1 MCTVSHLVSAITS
14 PILMKFGKWKV
25 ENCSCKTN
33 VIILSNSSTFTYLIS
48 LSMWHDDITSFM
60 HPAVFVNMVFS
71 CDNKILVK
79 SLHLLKGQMN
89 LLKCSKK
96 PINWYAHHWQTHW
109 IHTPPEKFWILK
121 LKVLGSPG
129 KVSLKVMHFS
139 SGHGVESKLL
149 ELQDF

>member
-1 MCTVSHLVSAITS
+1 
-14 PILMKFGKWKV
+14 
-25 ENCSCKTN
+25 
-33 VIILSNSSTFTYLIS
+33 
-48 LSMWHDDITSFM
+48 M

-89 LLKCSKK
+89 LLKCSKNTYK
-96 PINWYAHHWQTHW
+96 LVRTPLTTHW